1 MSEHRGPSRAA
12 GVSAAGRGDA
22 PPAVRVPRWQH
33 AVRDLL
39 VLYTLIALGTVIGGV
54 LRALVSLWT
63 FALPDPGL
71 PWATLFVNVAGSFLI
86 GFYAALTGPSGR
98 LPAGPRQQQFVMS
111 GICGGFTTFSVF
123 SLETFRLA
131 QAAHWQAAGLNVGG
145 SVLACLAAV
154 WVGHVF
160 AARFERTTARSPTSC
175 SA

>member
-1 MSEHRGPSRAA
+1 MSDRRGPSRAE
-12 GVSAAGRGDA
+12 GKSGAGRGDA
-22 PPAVRVPRWQH
+22 PPTARVPRWQH
-33 AVRDLL
+33 AVRDQL
-39 VLYTLIALGTVIGGV
+39 VLYALIALGSAIGGV
-54 LRALVSLWT
+54 LRALVSLWAL
-63 FALPDPGL
+63 ALPDPGL
-71 PWATLFVNVAGSFLI
+71 PWATLFANVAGSFVI

-131 QAAHWQAAGLNVGG
+131 QAAHWQAAGVNVVG

-160 AARFERTTARSPTSC
+160 AARCERGA
-175 SA
+175 A